1 MYSTLAY
8 LYQQTHM
15 VILLDASGT
24 YNSIRY
30 RPVFSKDLKASK
42 GVDNVI
48 LIRFMNQEQK
58 PVDITGLTFTFRVM
72 SRDGTQLLLSKEL
85 ETVTA
90 SQGHTKLTLIESDLD
105 EIVAQKANYSI
116 TVDRNSLTEP
126 VFVDDQA
133 GSRGVI
139 EILDATHPE
148 FNASTGITATFGVG
162 NPTHSSRWQPE
173 NFLTTI
179 QYTNAAFEGTVT
191 VQGSTTGNDW
201 YDVASATYSTADS
214 STHYI
219 NAEGLF
225 PYMRLSVDTTAGT
238 VGGILVR

>member
-8 LYQQTHM
+8 LYQQIHM
-15 VILLDASGT
+15 VILSDASGT
-24 YNSIRY
+24 YNHLRY
-30 RPVFSKDLKASK
+30 EPVFSKNLKASR

-48 LIRFMNQEQK
+48 LIRFMNQQQK
-58 PVDITGLTFTFRVM
+58 PVDISNLTFTCRVM
-72 SRDGTQLLLSKEL
+72 SYDGTQLLLTKEL
-85 ETVTA
+85 ETVA
-90 SQGHTKLTLIESDLD
+90 GSAGHAKLTLTEAELTDINPQR
-105 EIVAQKANYSI
+105 AHYSI
-116 TVDRNSLTEP
+116 TVDQNGLTEP
-126 VFVDDQA
+126 VFVDDSA
-133 GSRGVI
+133 GARGVI

-148 FNASTGITATFGVG
+148 FNASTSVTATFGTG

-173 NFLTTI
+173 NFLTTV

-191 VQGSTTGNDW
+191 VQASTTGDDW
-201 YDVASATYSTADS
+201 YDVATATYAAADS
-214 STHYI
+214 NTHYI

>member
-15 VILLDASGT
+15 VILLDASGA

-30 RPVFSKDLKASK
+30 KPVYSKDLKASR

-90 SQGHTKLTLIESDLD
+90 SQGHTRLTLVESELD
-105 EIVAQKANYSI
+105 EIHAQKANYSI

-139 EILDATHPE
+139 EILDSTHPE
-148 FNASTGITATFGVG
+148 FNASTSVTATFGTG

-173 NFLTTI
+173 NYLTTV
-179 QYTNAAFEGTVT
+179 QYTNTDFEGTVT
-191 VQGSTTGNDW
+191 VQGSTTGDDW
-201 YDVASATYSTADS
+201 YDVASATYSTEDS
-214 STHYI
+214 DTHYI